1 MIIVSITG
9 PGMKDALEQI
19 AVSSHFADMFELRLD
34 MIQEPP
40 LGMMMAATGKPII
53 ATCRPHREGGE
64 FRGTESERVD
74 ILHAA
79 AELCAAYVDIE
90 VNADAG
96 IIRRLHGD
104 GRRLILS
111 YHHNGNG
118 KLDIARMYR
127 RMRSTH
133 AHVLKLAYTAED
145 CADIQYAF
153 EFLQLA
159 KQDKQKAVA
168 IAMGEFG
175 EPTRILYKKFGGWAT
190 YASAGVGL
198 SAAPGQIPAA
208 ELRGLYRSERIS
220 GRTKVF
226 GVIGNPLKQSK
237 GIYLHNPLFQKAQKD
252 AVYCRFQ
259 VRDLN
264 SFMERVAPVLNGF
277 SVTIPHKQ
285 TIIKYLDR
293 IDPTAKAIG
302 AVNTVIRKAGTLYGT
317 NTDAP
322 GALDAI
328 EKVVKVKGKS
338 MLIAGAGGAAR
349 AIAFEARQRGATVC
363 LTNRTESTGR
373 KLATEFNV
381 DFVSK
386 TELLRAART
395 GVRYDIIVNATS
407 VGMTPHVNASPLLK
421 SILKKA
427 IVFDA
432 VYNPPMT
439 KLLRDAKNAG
449 AQIVQ
454 GTEMY
459 FNQAALQF
467 ELYAGVKPGI
477 STMRKILS

>member
-9 PGMKDALEQI
+9 PGMKDALGQI
-19 AVSSHFADMFELRLD
+19 AASSQYADMFELRLD
-34 MIQEPP
+34 LIQDPP
-40 LGMMMAATGKPII
+40 LGMLMAATGKPII
-53 ATCRPHREGGE
+53 ATCRPDWEGGE
-64 FRGTESERVD
+64 FRGTESERVE
-74 ILHAA
+74 ILNAA
-79 AELCAAYVDIE
+79 AELGAAYIDIE
-90 VNADAG
+90 LNSGAG
-96 IIRRLHGD
+96 VIRRLHGD

-111 YHHNGNG
+111 HHYNGES
-118 KLDIARMYR
+118 KLDITKLYK
-127 RMRSTH
+127 RMRSAQ

-145 CADIQYAF
+145 CADIRFAF

-190 YASAGVGL
+190 YASAGVGP

-208 ELRGLYRSERIS
+208 KLKDVYRSENIS
-220 GRTKVF
+220 GKTKVF
-226 GVIGNPLKQSK
+226 GVVGNPLKHSK
-237 GIYLHNPLFQKAQKD
+237 GIYLHNPLFQKAKKD

-259 VRDLN
+259 VKDLY
-264 SFMERVAPVLNGF
+264 SFMKHVAPKLQGF

-285 TIIKYLDR
+285 SIIKYLDR
-293 IDPTAKAIG
+293 IHPTAKAIG
-302 AVNTVIRKAGTLYGT
+302 AVNTIIRKAGKLYGT

-349 AIAFEARQRGATVC
+349 AIAFEAQQRGATVC

-381 DFVSK
+381 GFVSK
-386 TELLRAART
+386 TELLHAART

-407 VGMTPHVNASPLLK
+407 VGMTPHVNASPLPK
-421 SILKKA
+421 SIFKKA

-449 AQIVQ
+449 AKIVQ

-467 ELYAGVKPGI
+467 ELYAGMKPGI